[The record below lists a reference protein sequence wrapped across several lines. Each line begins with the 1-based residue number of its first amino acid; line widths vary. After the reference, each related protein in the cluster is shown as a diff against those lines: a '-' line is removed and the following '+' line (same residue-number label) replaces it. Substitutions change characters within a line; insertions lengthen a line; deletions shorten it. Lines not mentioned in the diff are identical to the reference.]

1 MKLSSH
7 EFLFDRI
14 INKKATFPY
23 IIHHNEKKSNKIV
36 LMCSNRLLSFT
47 KYGQENS
54 TKYKLK
60 REKKSSTDVTN
71 LPTVYWLCLYYLN
84 AM

>member
-1 MKLSSH
+1 M
-7 EFLFDRI
+7 R
-14 INKKATFPY
+14 ATFPY
-23 IIHHNEKKSNKIV
+23 IIHHNEKKSNQIV

-60 REKKSSTDVTN
+60 REKKIINRCYKSAYSI
-71 LPTVYWLCLYYLN
+71 LALSILS
-84 AM
+84 